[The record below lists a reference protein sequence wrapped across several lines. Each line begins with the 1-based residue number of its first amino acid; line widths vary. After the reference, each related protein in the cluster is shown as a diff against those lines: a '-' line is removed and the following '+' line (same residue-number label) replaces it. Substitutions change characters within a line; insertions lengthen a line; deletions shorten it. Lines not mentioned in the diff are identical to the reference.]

1 LTEPG
6 GVTPPSGARQVGF
19 GVLKAE
25 ENKMSL
31 TGLMKSASLAALA
44 AVMVAGA
51 AAAYELVIPA
61 LDYRTGPFAPNGIPF
76 ANGYS
81 DYFTLLN
88 ERDGGINGVKIKIV
102 PCETEYN
109 TQKGVEC
116 YEKTKGEG
124 PSGALVYQPLSTG
137 ITYQIIPKASV
148 DKIPVFSMGYGR
160 TSAAN
165 GRVFDWVFNF
175 PATYWSQASALVKY
189 VGEREGGMDKLK
201 GKKIYL
207 IYHNS
212 AYGKEP
218 IPTLQALSK
227 KHGFE
232 YKDIAVDSPGQ
243 EQKAVWLQIR
253 NEKPDWVFLW
263 GWGVMN
269 QVAIKEATSI
279 RFPTDH
285 FIGVWWSGSEND
297 VKPAGAAAKGYLS
310 GTFHAAGANFAA
322 HKDILNYVYDK
333 GKAVDPAF
341 KDRVGEVLYN
351 RGLVA
356 AMWTTEAI
364 RKAMEI
370 HKTKEITGVHVRDGL
385 EHLEVSEARLKEL
398 GLEGFT
404 IPIQISCANHEGPG
418 KVAVQQWDG
427 KEWKFVSKVY
437 YEPDR
442 EVVDALVKEDSE
454 KYAAENKITPRD
466 CKPAS

>member
-1 LTEPG
+1 
-6 GVTPPSGARQVGF
+6 
-19 GVLKAE
+19 
-25 ENKMSL
+25 MSPIRP
-31 TGLMKSASLAALA
+31 KKWAALA
-44 AVMVAGA
+44 AASALMAAGA
-51 AAAYELVIPA
+51 AGAYELVIPA
-61 LDYRTGPFAPNGIPF
+61 LDFRTGPYAPNGIPF

-81 DYFTLLN
+81 DYFMMLN
-88 ERDGGINGVKIKIV
+88 ERDGGLCIKPGDCARFKIV
-102 PCETEYN
+102 QCETEYN

-165 GRVFDWVFNF
+165 GEVFEWIFNL

-189 VGEREGGMDKLK
+189 IGEREGGMDKLK

-207 IYHNS
+207 VYHNS

-218 IPTLQALSK
+218 IRTLQALSQ

-232 YKDIAVDSPGQ
+232 YRDIAVDHPGQ

-253 NEKPDWVFLW
+253 NERPDWVLLW

-269 QVAIKEATSI
+269 QVAIKEAASI
-279 RFPTDH
+279 RFPMDR

-297 VKPAGAAAKGYLS
+297 VKPTGEAAKNYLS
-310 GTFHAAGANFAA
+310 GTFHASGANFPV
-322 HKDILNYVYDK
+322 HKEIIKYVYDA
-333 GKAVDPAF
+333 GKATDPAF

-356 AMWTTEAI
+356 AMWSAEAM
-364 RKAMEI
+364 RTAMKM
-370 HKTKEITGVHVRDGL
+370 HNTKEIKGTHVRDGF
-385 EHLEVSEARLKEL
+385 ENLEVDEARLKEL

-404 IPIQISCANHEGPG
+404 VPVKITCANHEGPG
-418 KVAVQQWDG
+418 KVAIQQWDG
-427 KEWKFVSKVY
+427 RAWKIVSKGY

-442 EVVDALVKEDSE
+442 EVVGGLIKEDSE
-454 KYAAENKITPRD
+454 QFAKENNIKPRE
-466 CKPAS
+466 CKS